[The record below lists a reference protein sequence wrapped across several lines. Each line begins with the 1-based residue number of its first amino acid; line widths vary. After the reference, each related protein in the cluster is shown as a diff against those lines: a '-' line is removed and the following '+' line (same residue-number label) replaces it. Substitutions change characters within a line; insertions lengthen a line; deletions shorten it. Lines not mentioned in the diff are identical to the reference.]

1 MNSKRPFWSD
11 ADAACPGQ
19 GEPHFGKAR
28 WEDQEEQPDIQ
39 EPFRLVK
46 GQKTK
51 LKLTCGC

>member
-1 MNSKRPFWSD
+1 LLRRRGD
-11 ADAACPGQ
+11 RAACPGQ

-46 GQKTK
+46 G
-51 LKLTCGC
+51 